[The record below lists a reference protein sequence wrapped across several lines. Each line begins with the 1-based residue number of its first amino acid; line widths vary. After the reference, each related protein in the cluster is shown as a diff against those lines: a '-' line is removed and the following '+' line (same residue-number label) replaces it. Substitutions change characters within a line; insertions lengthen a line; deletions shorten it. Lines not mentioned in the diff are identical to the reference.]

1 MLTGGHRH
9 GRQPVGSSQQTP
21 FKDGPH
27 TGMKVSERKLAKKER
42 TKGKWKVGRGT
53 GSQRP
58 AILVYG
64 SAILKGSPPMDG
76 IVVDTGYS
84 EAEQSKNKEVIDS
97 IWEEE
102 QTNKEDPLQER
113 EPNQGTSAIKPIRN
127 DEGLKQHSASFE
139 ASQQG
144 TTAVFE
150 PADQIPSTGTDTEQ
164 ISRDPG
170 HIPDAVSAGRKIYK
184 YQCLDGVPPS
194 NESLRIYPA
203 QRPRPK
209 SSILPRHQSSTPY
222 LAEKE
227 DLIHQ
232 EILPFSYRS
241 RQIAIVTARSMFRQF
256 GSRVIVN
263 GRRVRDDYWETKARK
278 QRFTEEDLA
287 GEKRPGA
294 TKARDVAAAEAS
306 ATALLTL
313 GLGLPELRD
322 DARKGRLGDSDRV
335 LALLTDL
342 SEVSSIAL
350 SPDVSKSKQKQPI
363 SPQIP
368 QWQSLNGL
376 DILADAA
383 ATRAT
388 TTQPRELPDLGHQT
402 GACSIPTTPYTQS
415 DTIYDDTTYNREL
428 LSFHHKSLLS
438 QEVFPQSVMREDIC
452 NEAVDEPDDSLSDPQ
467 QDENTSGR
475 GEVDEDK
482 ESDIE
487 FIAGDVDI
495 ESDSETDL
503 SLDKED
509 IDIEDTIKDTL

>member
-1 MLTGGHRH
+1 MTIHAPFACTSPWSLVLALIPRYYREETLFPGFSEAGPPAGTLSVQGLRSMLTGGHRH

-194 NESLRIYPA
+194 NESLRCSMLST
-203 QRPRPK
+203 
-209 SSILPRHQSSTPY
+209 SSSRL
-222 LAEKE
+222 
-227 DLIHQ
+227 
-232 EILPFSYRS
+232 SYTS
-241 RQIAIVTARSMFRQF
+241 H
-256 GSRVIVN
+256 N
-263 GRRVRDDYWETKARK
+263 NH
-278 QRFTEEDLA
+278 
-287 GEKRPGA
+287 
-294 TKARDVAAAEAS
+294 
-306 ATALLTL
+306 LT
-313 GLGLPELRD
+313 
-322 DARKGRLGDSDRV
+322 
-335 LALLTDL
+335 
-342 SEVSSIAL
+342 
-350 SPDVSKSKQKQPI
+350 
-363 SPQIP
+363 
-368 QWQSLNGL
+368 
-376 DILADAA
+376 
-383 ATRAT
+383 
-388 TTQPRELPDLGHQT
+388 
-402 GACSIPTTPYTQS
+402 
-415 DTIYDDTTYNREL
+415 
-428 LSFHHKSLLS
+428 
-438 QEVFPQSVMREDIC
+438 
-452 NEAVDEPDDSLSDPQ
+452 
-467 QDENTSGR
+467 
-475 GEVDEDK
+475 
-482 ESDIE
+482 
-487 FIAGDVDI
+487 
-495 ESDSETDL
+495 DSETENRFANLLPCPQDL
-503 SLDKED
+503 SGSKASAQ
-509 IDIEDTIKDTL
+509 IQHSSQAPIEHTISSKSAHIYCLTKTGRCTKLLQPRPRKRI